1 MLFPKFNY
9 VRDKKRLKAVALLPC
24 QICFKEGETQASH
37 SNQSKHGKGR
47 SIKASDEFTAAL
59 CQKCHAEIDQGR
71 TLTQTQRESMWD
83 LAYKRTIQLLDKK
96 SI

>member
-1 MLFPKFNY
+1 MFPKFAYIRN
-9 VRDKKRLKAVALLPC
+9 KKHLKAVAALPC
-24 QICFKEGETQASH
+24 QLCFIEGQTQASH

-59 CQKCHAEIDQGR
+59 CQACHAEIDQGR

-83 LAYKRTIQLLDKK
+83 LAFERTKQLLNKRA
-96 SI
+96 I